1 MQHWGDR
8 LYTPQSWASGTQL
21 AHVHTRLTS
30 LLDRGFLV
38 PFCTP
43 PPTLQ
48 RSDIFLRECA
58 KERPRLLAGVCAEG
72 WWAVGT
78 RPPPLLPGPRKT
90 TGKVH
95 TLQPSP
101 AVQGHTALW
110 FTASRVF
117 PAQLFVATQSWAS

>member
-8 LYTPQSWASGTQL
+8 LHTPQSWASGTQL

-30 LLDRGFLV
+30 LLDRGLLV

-43 PPTLQ
+43 PSTLQ

-58 KERPRLLAGVCAEG
+58 KERPQLLAGVCADG

-78 RPPPLLPGPRKT
+78 RPPPLLPGSLRT
-90 TGKVH
+90 TGKVPM
-95 TLQPSP
+95 LQPSP
-101 AVQGHTALW
+101 TVQGHTTLW
-110 FTASRVF
+110 FTGNRVF
-117 PAQLFVATQSWAS
+117 QPSSF